1 MTAPSALCV
10 LLVEDDPEVRAVIAG
25 LLTKEGYAVRAASN
39 PFDAYYMLEEGAV
52 DLLITDIHMA
62 GKVGGGI
69 LAQEV
74 SRTWPEVRILVIS
87 GFDPEPD
94 DLPPGAQFLAK
105 PFGRDELMPV
115 VERMMEV

>member
-1 MTAPSALCV
+1 MTAPSALSV
-10 LLVEDDPEVRAVIAG
+10 LLVEDDPQIRAVIAG
-25 LLTKEGYAVRAASN
+25 LLNKEGYAVRAASN
-39 PFDAYYMLEEGAV
+39 PFDAYYMLEEAAV

-62 GKVGGGI
+62 GKVGGGV

-74 SRTWPEVRILVIS
+74 ARTWPDVRILVIS

-94 DLPPGAQFLAK
+94 DVPLGAQFLAK

-115 VERMMEV
+115 IRAMMEV

>member
-1 MTAPSALCV
+1 M
-10 LLVEDDPEVRAVIAG
+10 RAV
-25 LLTKEGYAVRAASN
+25 SN
-39 PFDAYYMLEEGAV
+39 PFDAYYMLEEEAV

-74 SRTWPEVRILVIS
+74 ARTWPEVRILVIS
-87 GFDPEPD
+87 GFDPEPED
-94 DLPPGAQFLAK
+94 VPPGAHFLPK

-115 VERMMEV
+115 IKGMLEV